1 MLGFKCEEIILYDV
15 FSLKIGSVSDLS
27 FCDWLVLIVY
37 WSKMCVLFFVVKNK
51 FFLLLKWKSFF
62 FLDDFFGYLEE
73 KYVIGFSRFSE
84 VEIKSFFNV
93 FFLLIKIY

>member
-51 FFLLLKWKSFF
+51 LFLLLK
-62 FLDDFFGYLEE
+62 
-73 KYVIGFSRFSE
+73 
-84 VEIKSFFNV
+84 
-93 FFLLIKIY
+93 

>member
-1 MLGFKCEEIILYDV
+1 MLRIKYILKEVFIFKVLLFWSMLGFKCEEIILYDV

-51 FFLLLKWKSFF
+51 LFLLLK
-62 FLDDFFGYLEE
+62 
-73 KYVIGFSRFSE
+73 
-84 VEIKSFFNV
+84 
-93 FFLLIKIY
+93 

>member
-1 MLGFKCEEIILYDV
+1 MLRIKYILKEVLIFKVLLFWSMLGFKCEEIILYDV

-51 FFLLLKWKSFF
+51 FFLLLK
-62 FLDDFFGYLEE
+62 
-73 KYVIGFSRFSE
+73 
-84 VEIKSFFNV
+84 
-93 FFLLIKIY
+93 